1 MRDTVT
7 ADGKGF
13 DQDSGRAESAN
24 ALAAWAQPG
33 PTRGNKLLLRL
44 VHFVLPATLTGSLAT
59 LFIFFLVVAIATSK
73 GLPEAEV
80 IATARSTITVFATV
94 CGVLLVVFVA
104 PPTRL
109 LAGGNALSGDWRPTS
124 LAAVLLGALTV
135 LLSIPLG
142 RAVFEIGAL
151 PLFDTAAIVGVAPL
165 WALLLCFIWRFRL
178 LERMLGLESER
189 ATT

>member
-1 MRDTVT
+1 VRDTVT

-13 DQDSGRAESAN
+13 DQDSGRAENAN

-44 VHFVLPATLTGSLAT
+44 VHFVLPAILTGSLAT

-109 LAGGNALSGDWRPTS
+109 LAGGNAPSGDWRPTL

-135 LLSIPLG
+135 LLSIPWVALFLKLARCHCSILPRLWVLRPCG
-142 RAVFEIGAL
+142 RSCCASSGGSACSS
-151 PLFDTAAIVGVAPL
+151 ACSA
-165 WALLLCFIWRFRL
+165 
-178 LERMLGLESER
+178 
-189 ATT
+189 